1 MSFLKIFFTFILY
14 AISFHSF
21 SESIINIQEITTLE
35 NSKKY
40 DAALKILSPCL
51 TAKPSIISNLEKCL
65 YYGEHISSQKLTF
78 HNHKYIKRLISL
90 FPDSKYRDIY
100 DYVIIERGYNSTE
113 LVMKWIDSL
122 KTYRAKYPEGYHFF
136 KATIDLANAYDDL
149 WEILMPNPGFG
160 GFLPSHHNFSSG
172 DKEKDKKNAEINR
185 NKALK
190 LYTYLMKYGIPKTK
204 YEKHLLQE
212 SMERIKTLTN
222 RKLSN
227 SFYILND

>member
-1 MSFLKIFFTFILY
+1 
-14 AISFHSF
+14 
-21 SESIINIQEITTLE
+21 
-35 NSKKY
+35 
-40 DAALKILSPCL
+40 
-51 TAKPSIISNLEKCL
+51 
-65 YYGEHISSQKLTF
+65 
-78 HNHKYIKRLISL
+78 
-90 FPDSKYRDIY
+90 
-100 DYVIIERGYNSTE
+100 
-113 LVMKWIDSL
+113 
-122 KTYRAKYPEGYHFF
+122 
-136 KATIDLANAYDDL
+136 
-149 WEILMPNPGFG
+149 MPNPGFG

-172 DKEKDKKNAEINR
+172 DKEIDKKNAEIYR